1 MALVSKTIPNL
12 VQGVS
17 QQPEVLR
24 LASQFTTQVNGFSS
38 VVEGLK
44 KRPPTNH
51 IKKISTTALTNAYV
65 HTINRDLTER
75 YIVVITN
82 GSIRVFDTSGTE
94 KSVVMQTGASA
105 YLTSSNPR
113 TEISCTSIAD
123 FTFVLNKTITA
134 TMSATTSP
142 AKIQQAVY
150 TCTQAINGIKY
161 SITIDGTT
169 YNTTLATTGSVTTE
183 QVRDN
188 LRTAIGS
195 PAGFTFANIGNS
207 SFSIIKA
214 NGTLNVSA
222 SDSYG
227 DEASQVI
234 KDTVTDFNDLPLP
247 AINNMVV
254 EVTGDATNKFDN
266 YYVKFIESSGG
277 DGVWEETVAPNTVI
291 EIDETK
297 MPHVLIRT
305 ADGNF
310 RFTQCDDSQY
320 TISAVT
326 YDVPAWGN
334 RVAGDLTSAPDPS
347 FIGRKINEIFFH
359 RNRLGFLSDENI
371 VMSRSG
377 EFFQFFPETVTQVL
391 DTDPIDVASTH
402 SKVSIL
408 RHAISFDEEL
418 LLLSDQTQ
426 FILTGANILTPTNVA
441 INVTTEFENDRNIK
455 PINAGSNV
463 IFGFPKG
470 NYVGFREYFI
480 SSDTDVKQAEDIT
493 ANVPKF
499 IPKNVFKITTA
510 TNENIVVAITSDEV
524 NAMYVYQYYV
534 SGNKRLQSAWHKW
547 VVGNVAN
554 TTILNADFIENT
566 LYLVIQR
573 GTDVFIET
581 VDISPNLTDTGAS
594 YLTHLD
600 RKIQENST
608 GVSRSYNAG
617 TDQTTITIPYAI
629 KNTMSVVVR
638 NGASGVAGR
647 EINIVSQT
655 TNGTTIVVTGNVT
668 TTNLFI
674 GETYNFTFTFSQQF
688 MQDQDTAGAKISIKE
703 GRLQIRSWK
712 ISYNDTAFFTTLVQ
726 PVGRDSSATTFT
738 GTITGTGLLGT
749 VNLEDGDYEFSIQ
762 SENDKFTVAISNDSH
777 LPSNFINAS
786 WNGYYVSPTTRI

>member
-123 FTFVLNKTITA
+123 YTFVLNKTITA

-169 YNTTLATTGSVTTE
+169 YNTTLATSGSVTTE

-214 NGTLNVSA
+214 SGTLNVSA

-320 TISAVT
+320 VISAVT

-334 RVAGDLTSAPDPS
+334 RVAGDLISAPDPS

-371 VMSRSG
+371 IMSRSG

-426 FILTGANILTPTNVA
+426 FILTGANVLTPTNVA

-547 VVGNVAN
+547 VVGNASN

-581 VDISPNLTDTGAS
+581 LDISPNLTDTGAS

-629 KNTMSVVVR
+629 KNTMSVVIR
-638 NGASGVAGR
+638 NGALGVAGR

-655 TNGTTIVVTGNVT
+655 TNGTTIVVTGDVT
-668 TTNLFI
+668 TSNLFI
-674 GETYNFTFTFSQQF
+674 GEIYNFTFTFSQQF
-688 MQDQDTAGAKISIKE
+688 MQDQDTANAKISVKE

-712 ISYNDTAFFTTLVQ
+712 ISYNDTAYFTTLVQ

-762 SENDKFTVAISNDSH
+762 SENDKFTVTINNDSH

-786 WNGYYVSPTTRI
+786 WNGYYVSPATRI

>member
-75 YIVVITN
+75 YIVIITN
-82 GSIRVFDTSGTE
+82 GSIRVFDTTGTE

-105 YLTSSNPR
+105 YLTSASPR
-113 TEISCTSIAD
+113 TQFSCTSIAD
-123 FTFVLNKTITA
+123 YTFVLNKNITTA
-134 TMSATTSP
+134 MSATTSP

-207 SFSIIKA
+207 SFSIIKSS
-214 NGTLNVSA
+214 GTLNISA

-320 TISAVT
+320 TISATT

-371 VMSRSG
+371 IMSRSG

-426 FILTGANILTPTNVA
+426 FILTGANVLTPANVA

-534 SGNKRLQSAWHKW
+534 TGNKRLQSAWHKW
-547 VVGNVAN
+547 TIGSSVN
-554 TTILNADFIENT
+554 TNILNADFIENT

-581 VDISPNLTDTGAS
+581 LDISPNLTDTGAS

-600 RKIQENST
+600 RKLQENTT

-647 EINIVSQT
+647 EISIVSQT
-655 TNGTTIVVTGNVT
+655 TNGTTIVVTGDVSS
-668 TTNLFI
+668 TNLFI
-674 GETYNFTFTFSQQF
+674 GEIYNFTFTFSQQF
-688 MQDQDTAGAKISIKE
+688 MQDQDTAGAKISVKE
-703 GRLQIRSWK
+703 GRLQIRSWS
-712 ISYNDTAFFTTLVQ
+712 ISYNDTAYFTTLVQ
-726 PVGRDSSATTFT
+726 PVGRSSSSTTFT

-762 SENDKFTVAISNDSH
+762 SENDKFTVTINNDSH

-786 WNGYYVSPTTRI
+786 WNGYYVSPATRI

>member
-24 LASQFTTQVNGFSS
+24 LASQFSEQLNGFSS

-44 KRPPTNH
+44 KRPNTTH
-51 IKKISTTALTNAYV
+51 IKKISTSVLTNAYV

-82 GSIRVFDTSGTE
+82 GSIRVFDTTGVE
-94 KSVVMQTGASA
+94 KTVVMQTGASA
-105 YLTSSNPR
+105 YLAATTPR
-113 TEISCTSIAD
+113 TEFSCTSVAD
-123 FTFVLNKTITA
+123 FTFVLNKTFTTA
-134 TMSATTSP
+134 MAGTLSP

-150 TCTQAINGIKY
+150 TCTQGINGIKY
-161 SITIDGTT
+161 SITIDAIT
-169 YNTTLATTGSVTTE
+169 YNHTLGATGAVTTE
-183 QVRDN
+183 QARDG

-195 PAGFTFANIGNS
+195 PAGLVFTNIGNS

-214 NGTLNVSA
+214 SGTLAVSA

-227 DEASQVI
+227 DQASQVI
-234 KDTVTDFNDLPLP
+234 KDTVDNFDALPLP

-266 YYVKFIESSGG
+266 YFVKFIEASGG
-277 DGVWEETVAPNTVI
+277 DGVWEETVATATKI

-297 MPHVLIRT
+297 MPHVLLRT
-305 ADGNF
+305 SDGNF
-310 RFTQCDDSQY
+310 RFTQCDDSTY
-320 TISAVT
+320 TISSVN

-334 RVAGDLTSAPDPS
+334 RVAGDLISAPDPS
-347 FIGRKINEIFFH
+347 FIDRKINSIFFH
-359 RNRLGFLSDENI
+359 RNRLGFLADENI
-371 VMSRSG
+371 VMTRSG
-377 EFFQFFPETVTQVL
+377 EFFDFFPETVTQVL

-426 FILTGANILTPTNVA
+426 FILTGGNTLTPANVA
-441 INVTTEFENDRNIK
+441 INVTTEFENDRNIA
-455 PINAGSNV
+455 PIAAGSNV

-470 NYVGFREYFI
+470 NYTGFREYFI
-480 SSDTDVKQAEDIT
+480 SGDNDVKGAEDIT

-510 TNENIVVAITSDEV
+510 TNENIVVALSSDEV

-534 SGNKRLQSAWHKW
+534 SGQKRLQSAWHKW
-547 VVGNVAN
+547 NLGEAAN
-554 TTILNADFIENT
+554 TNILNIDFIENT

-573 GTDVFIET
+573 GTDVFLESL
-581 VDISPNLTDTGAS
+581 DISPNLTDTGAL

-608 GVSRSYNAG
+608 GVSRTYNSA

-629 KNTMSVVVR
+629 KNNMSVVVR
-638 NGASGVAGR
+638 IGSAGIAGR
-647 EINIVSQT
+647 EISIVSQT
-655 TNGTTIVVTGNVT
+655 LNGTSIVVTGNVT
-668 TTNLFI
+668 ATTLFI
-674 GETYNFTFTFSQQF
+674 GESYNFTFTFSQQF
-688 MQDQDTAGAKISIKE
+688 MQQADSAGAKISVKE
-703 GRLQIRSWK
+703 GRLQIRSWA
-712 ISYNDTAFFTTLVQ
+712 ISYNDTAFFTTLVE
-726 PVGRDSSATTFT
+726 PVGRSSSTTTFT
-738 GTITGTGLLGT
+738 GTIIGVGLLGT
-749 VNLEDGDYEFSIQ
+749 INLEDGDYEFSIQ
-762 SENDKFTVAISNDSH
+762 SENDKFVCTVANNSH
-777 LPSNFINAS
+777 LPSNFINAG
-786 WNGYYVSPTTRI
+786 WNGYYVSPSTRI

>member
-24 LASQFTTQVNGFSS
+24 LSSQFTSQLNGFSS

-44 KRPPTNH
+44 KRPNTTH

-75 YIVVITN
+75 YIVIITN
-82 GSIRVFDTSGTE
+82 GSIRVFDTAGNE

-105 YLTSSNPR
+105 YLTSASPR
-113 TEISCTSIAD
+113 TQFSCTSVAD
-123 FTFVLNKTITA
+123 YTFILNKNITVE
-134 TMSATTSP
+134 MSATTSP

-150 TCTQAINGIKY
+150 TCTQGINGIKY

-169 YNTTLATTGSVTTE
+169 YSTTLATSGSVTTE
-183 QVRDN
+183 QVRDG
-188 LRTAIGS
+188 LRSAIGS
-195 PAGFTFANIGNS
+195 PAGLTFANIGNS

-214 NGTLNVSA
+214 SGTLAVSA

-227 DEASQVI
+227 DQASQVI
-234 KDTVTDFNDLPLP
+234 KDTVDNFDALPLP

-266 YYVKFIESSGG
+266 YFVKFIESSGG

-310 RFTQCDDSQY
+310 RFSQCDDY
-320 TISAVT
+320 
-326 YDVPAWGN
+326 Y
-334 RVAGDLTSAPDPS
+334 
-347 FIGRKINEIFFH
+347 
-359 RNRLGFLSDENI
+359 
-371 VMSRSG
+371 
-377 EFFQFFPETVTQVL
+377 
-391 DTDPIDVASTH
+391 
-402 SKVSIL
+402 
-408 RHAISFDEEL
+408 
-418 LLLSDQTQ
+418 
-426 FILTGANILTPTNVA
+426 
-441 INVTTEFENDRNIK
+441 
-455 PINAGSNV
+455 
-463 IFGFPKG
+463 
-470 NYVGFREYFI
+470 I

-510 TNENIVVAITSDEV
+510 TNENIVVAISSDEA
-524 NAMYVYQYYV
+524 NALYVYQYYV

-547 VVGNVAN
+547 SMGTSAN
-554 TTILNADFIENT
+554 TNILNADFIENT

-581 VDISPNLTDTGAS
+581 LDISPNSTDTGAT

-600 RKIQENST
+600 RKLQENST

-617 TDQTTITIPYAI
+617 TDQTTITLPYLI
-629 KNTMSVVVR
+629 KNNMSVVTR
-638 NGASGVAGR
+638 SGGANISGR
-647 EINIVSQT
+647 EIPIVSQT
-655 TNGTTIVVTGNVT
+655 VDGATIVVSGNVT
-668 TTNLFI
+668 STNIFI

-688 MQDQDTAGAKISIKE
+688 MQDSDTQGSKISVKE
-703 GRLQIRSWK
+703 GRLQIRSWAV
-712 ISYNDTAFFTTLVQ
+712 SYNDTGYFTTLVQ
-726 PVGRDSSATTFT
+726 PVGRSSSTTTFT

-749 VNLEDGDYEFSIQ
+749 VNLEDGDYEFAVQ
-762 SENDKFTVAISNDSH
+762 SENDKFTVTISNDSH

-786 WNGYYVSPTTRI
+786 WNGYYVSPSTRI

>member
-82 GSIRVFDTSGTE
+82 GSIRVFDTSGNE

-105 YLTSSNPR
+105 YLTSTNPR

-123 FTFVLNKTITA
+123 YTFVLNKTITA

-183 QVRDN
+183 NVRDN

-214 NGTLNVSA
+214 SGTLNVSA

-291 EIDETK
+291 EINETK

-320 TISAVT
+320 VISAVT

-334 RVAGDLTSAPDPS
+334 RVAGDLISAPDPS

-426 FILTGANILTPTNVA
+426 FILTGANVLTPTNVA

-547 VVGNVAN
+547 VVGSASN

-629 KNTMSVVVR
+629 KNTMSVVIR

-655 TNGTTIVVTGNVT
+655 VNGTTIVVTGDVT
-668 TTNLFI
+668 TSNLFI
-674 GETYNFTFTFSQQF
+674 GEIYNFTFTFSQQF
-688 MQDQDTAGAKISIKE
+688 MQDQDTAGAKISVKE

-712 ISYNDTAFFTTLVQ
+712 ISYNDTAYFTTLVQ

-762 SENDKFTVAISNDSH
+762 SENDKFTVTINNDSH

-786 WNGYYVSPTTRI
+786 WNGYYVSPATRI

>member
-123 FTFVLNKTITA
+123 YTFVLNKTITA

-214 NGTLNVSA
+214 SATLNVSA

-320 TISAVT
+320 VISAVT

-334 RVAGDLTSAPDPS
+334 RVAGDLISAPDPS

-371 VMSRSG
+371 IMSRSG

-408 RHAISFDEEL
+408 RHTISFDEEL

-426 FILTGANILTPTNVA
+426 FILTGANVLTPTNVA

-547 VVGNVAN
+547 VVGNASN

-629 KNTMSVVVR
+629 KNPMSVVIR
-638 NGASGVAGR
+638 NGALGVAGR

-655 TNGTTIVVTGNVT
+655 TNGTTIVVTGDVT
-668 TTNLFI
+668 TSNLFI
-674 GETYNFTFTFSQQF
+674 GEIYNFTFTFSQQF
-688 MQDQDTAGAKISIKE
+688 MQDQDTANAKISVKE

-712 ISYNDTAFFTTLVQ
+712 ISYNDTAYFTTLVQ

-762 SENDKFTVAISNDSH
+762 SENDKFTVTINNDSH

-786 WNGYYVSPTTRI
+786 WNGYYVSPATRI

>member
-105 YLTSSNPR
+105 YLTSTSPR
-113 TEISCTSIAD
+113 TEISCTSVAD

-169 YNTTLATTGSVTTE
+169 YNTTLATTGAVTTE

-214 NGTLNVSA
+214 SGTLNVSA

-234 KDTVTDFNDLPLP
+234 KDTVRNFDDLPLP

-320 TISAVT
+320 TISAVN

-334 RVAGDLTSAPDPS
+334 RVAGDLASAPDPS

-359 RNRLGFLSDENI
+359 RNRLGFLADENI
-371 VMSRSG
+371 IMSRSG
-377 EFFQFFPETVTQVL
+377 EFFEFFPETVTQVL

-426 FILTGANILTPTNVA
+426 FILTGANVLTPANVS

-499 IPKNVFKITTA
+499 VPKNVFKITTA

-534 SGNKRLQSAWHKW
+534 TGNKRLQSAWHKW
-547 VVGNVAN
+547 TIGTSAN
-554 TTILNADFIENT
+554 TNILNADFIENT

-629 KNTMSVVVR
+629 KNTMSVVIR

-655 TNGTTIVVTGNVT
+655 ANGTTIVVTGNVT
-668 TTNLFI
+668 TSNLFI

-688 MQDQDTAGAKISIKE
+688 MQDQDTAGAKISVKE

-712 ISYNDTAFFTTLVQ
+712 ISYNDTAYFTTLVQ
-726 PVGRDSSATTFT
+726 PVGRNSSSTTFT

-762 SENDKFTVAISNDSH
+762 SENDKFTVTISNDSH

>member
-24 LASQFTTQVNGFSS
+24 LSSQFSTQLNGFSS

-75 YIVVITN
+75 YIVVISN

-94 KSVVMQTGASA
+94 KTVVSQAGATA
-105 YLTSSNPR
+105 YLTSANPKID
-113 TEISCTSIAD
+113 ISCTSVAD

-169 YNTTLATTGSVTTE
+169 HNTTLASSGVVTTE

-188 LRTAIGS
+188 LRNSIGS

-207 SFSIIKA
+207 SFSIIKSA
-214 NGTLNVSA
+214 GTLNVSA

-234 KDTVTDFNDLPLP
+234 KDTVTNFSDLPLP

-320 TISAVT
+320 TISGTT
-326 YDVPAWGN
+326 YDVPAYGN
-334 RVAGDLTSAPDPS
+334 RVAGDTTSAPNPS

-377 EFFQFFPETVTQVL
+377 EFFDFFPETVTQVL

-426 FILTGANILTPTNVA
+426 FILTGANVLTPANVA

-547 VVGNVAN
+547 TIGTTAN
-554 TTILNADFIENT
+554 TNILNADFIENT

-581 VDISPNLTDTGAS
+581 IDISPNLTDTGAS

-674 GETYNFTFTFSQQF
+674 GEVYNFTFTFSQQF
-688 MQDQDTAGAKISIKE
+688 MQDQDTAGAKISVKE
-703 GRLQIRSWK
+703 GRLQIRSWS
-712 ISYNDTAFFTTLVQ
+712 ISFNDTAYFTTLVQ
-726 PVGRDSSATTFT
+726 PVGRSNSTTTFT
-738 GTITGTGLLGT
+738 GTITGTGLLGV

-762 SENDKFTVAISNDSH
+762 SENDKFTVTISNDSH

-786 WNGYYVSPTTRI
+786 WNGYYVSPSTRI

>member
-24 LASQFTTQVNGFSS
+24 LSSQFTTQLNGFSS

-75 YIVVITN
+75 YVVVITS
-82 GSIRVFDTSGTE
+82 GSIRVFSIDGTE
-94 KSVVMQTGASA
+94 KTVTMQSGASA
-105 YLTSSNPR
+105 YLTATTPR
-113 TEISCTSIAD
+113 TDFSCTSIAD
-123 FTFVLNKTITA
+123 FTFVLNKTITTELA
-134 TMSATTSP
+134 NDTSP
-142 AKIQQAVY
+142 AKIEQAVY

-161 SITIDGTT
+161 SVTIDGIT
-169 YNTTLATTGSVTTE
+169 YNTTLATTGAVTTE

-188 LRTAIGS
+188 LRTAIGT
-195 PAGFTFANIGNS
+195 PAGLTLANIGNS
-207 SFSIIKA
+207 SFSVIKA
-214 NGTLNVSA
+214 SGTLLVSA

-227 DEASQVI
+227 DEASQIV
-234 KDTVTDFNDLPLP
+234 KDKVSNFDDLPLP

-254 EVTGDATNKFDN
+254 EVVGDITNKFDN
-266 YYVKFIESSGG
+266 YYVKFIETSGG
-277 DGVWEETVAPNTVI
+277 DGNWEETVQPALKIKINQLL
-291 EIDETK
+291 

-310 RFTQCDDSQY
+310 RFTQCDGTTY
-320 TISAVT
+320 TISSVNYT
-326 YDVPAWGN
+326 TPSWGN
-334 RVAGDLTSAPDPS
+334 RVAGDISSAPAPN
-347 FIGRKINEIFFH
+347 FISRKINEIFFH

-371 VMSRSG
+371 IMSRSG
-377 EFFQFFPETVTQVL
+377 EFFNFFPETVTQVL

-408 RHAISFDEEL
+408 RHAVSFDEEL
-418 LLLSDQTQ
+418 LILSDQTQ
-426 FILTGANILTPTNVA
+426 FVLTGGATLTPANIA

-493 ANVPKF
+493 GNVPKF
-499 IPKNVFKITTA
+499 VPKNVFKITTA
-510 TNENIVVAITSDEV
+510 TNENIVVALSSDET
-524 NAMYVYQYYV
+524 NALYIYQYYI
-534 SGNKRLQSAWHKW
+534 SGGKRLQSAWHKW
-547 VVGNVAN
+547 SMGTTAN
-554 TTILNADFIENT
+554 TNILNVDFIENS

-573 GTDVFIET
+573 GTDVFLES
-581 VDISPNLTDTGAS
+581 VDISPNVTDTGAS

-608 GVSRSYNAG
+608 GVSRSYNSA
-617 TDQTTITIPYAI
+617 TNQTTITIPYAI

-638 NGASGVAGR
+638 TGASGVAGR
-647 EINIVSQT
+647 EVAIVSQT
-655 TNGTTIVVTGNVT
+655 TNGTSIVVTSDVT

-688 MQDQDTAGAKISIKE
+688 MQDQDTAGAKISVKE

-712 ISYNDTAFFTTLVQ
+712 VSYNDTAYFTTLVE
-726 PVGRDSSATTFT
+726 PVGRSSSSTTFT

-749 VNLEDGDYEFSIQ
+749 VNLDDGDFEFSIQ
-762 SENDKFTVAISNDSH
+762 SENDKFTVSIANDSH

>member
-24 LASQFTTQVNGFSS
+24 LASQFTTQLNGFSS

-44 KRPPTNH
+44 KRPPTTH

-65 HTINRDLTER
+65 HTINRDLSER
-75 YIVVITN
+75 YVVVITS

-94 KSVVMQTGASA
+94 KTVVMQTGAST

-123 FTFVLNKTITA
+123 YTFVLNKTITVA
-134 TMSATTSP
+134 MSATTSP
-142 AKIQQAVY
+142 AKIEQAIY

-188 LRTAIGS
+188 LRTAIGT

-207 SFSIIKA
+207 SFSIVKSA
-214 NGTLNVSA
+214 GTLNVSA

-234 KDTVTDFNDLPLP
+234 KDTVRNFDDLPLP
-247 AINNMVV
+247 AKNNMVV

-291 EIDETK
+291 EINETK

-320 TISAVT
+320 TISAVN

-334 RVAGDLTSAPDPS
+334 RVAGDLISAPDPS

-377 EFFQFFPETVTQVL
+377 EFFDFFPETVTQVL

-426 FILTGANILTPTNVA
+426 FILTGGNVLTPANVA

-524 NAMYVYQYYV
+524 NAMYIYQYYV

-547 VVGNVAN
+547 SLGTSAN
-554 TTILNADFIENT
+554 TNILNADFIENT

-573 GTDVFIET
+573 GTDVFLESI
-581 VDISPNLTDTGAS
+581 DISPNLTDTGAS

-600 RKIQENST
+600 RKIQENTS

-647 EINIVSQT
+647 EISIVSQT
-655 TNGTTIVVTGNVT
+655 TNGTTIVVSGNVT

-674 GETYNFTFTFSQQF
+674 GENYNFTFTFSQQF
-688 MQDQDTAGAKISIKE
+688 MQDSDSAGAKISVKE
-703 GRLQIRSWK
+703 GRLQIRSWA
-712 ISYNDTAFFTTLVQ
+712 ISFNDTAYFTTLVE
-726 PVGRDSSATTFT
+726 PDGRSSSATTFT

-762 SENDKFTVAISNDSH
+762 SENDKFVVSIANDSH

-786 WNGYYVSPTTRI
+786 WNGYYVSPSTRI

>member
-12 VQGVS
+12 VQGIS

-24 LASQFTTQVNGFSS
+24 LSSQFTTQLNGFSS

-51 IKKISTTALTNAYV
+51 IKKISTSALTNAYV

-105 YLTSSNPR
+105 YLTSANPR

-123 FTFVLNKTITA
+123 FTFVLNKTITTQLA
-134 TMSATTSP
+134 NDLSP
-142 AKIQQAVY
+142 AKIEQAVY
-150 TCTQAINGIKY
+150 TCSQAVNGRKY

-169 YNTTLATTGSVTTE
+169 YNTTTASSGTVSTE
-183 QVRDN
+183 EVRNN
-188 LRTAIGS
+188 LRTAIGT
-195 PAGFTFANIGNS
+195 PAGLTFANIGNS

-214 NGTLNVSA
+214 SGTLNVSA
-222 SDSYG
+222 SDGFG
-227 DEASQVI
+227 DQASQVV

-254 EVTGDATNKFDN
+254 EVVGDVTNKFDN
-266 YYVKFIESSGG
+266 YYVKFVEKSGG
-277 DGVWEETVAPNTVI
+277 DGYWEETVQPALKIKINQLL
-291 EIDETK
+291 

-310 RFTQCDDSQY
+310 RFTQCDGTTY
-320 TISAVT
+320 TVSSVNYT
-326 YDVPAWGN
+326 TPSWGN
-334 RVAGDLTSAPDPS
+334 RVAGDVGSAPAPN

-359 RNRLGFLSDENI
+359 RNRLGFLADENI
-371 VMSRSG
+371 IMSRSG

-426 FILTGANILTPTNVA
+426 FILTGANVLTPANVA

-480 SSDTDVKQAEDIT
+480 SSDTDIKQAEDIT

-510 TNENIVVAITSDEV
+510 TNENIVVAVTSDET
-524 NAMYVYQYYV
+524 NAVYVYQYYV

-547 VVGNVAN
+547 TIGTSAN
-554 TTILNADFIENT
+554 TNILNVDFIENT
-566 LYLVIQR
+566 LYLVVQR
-573 GTDVFIET
+573 GTDVFLET
-581 VDISPNLTDTGAS
+581 LDISPNLTDTGAT

-617 TDQTTITIPYAI
+617 TDQTTITLPYAI
-629 KNTMSVVVR
+629 KNTMSVVTR
-638 NGASGVAGR
+638 SGGANISGR
-647 EINIVSQT
+647 EIAIVSQT
-655 TNGTTIVVTGNVT
+655 VNGTTIVVSGNVT
-668 TTNLFI
+668 STNLFI

-688 MQDQDTAGAKISIKE
+688 MQDADTAGSKISVKE
-703 GRLQIRSWK
+703 GRLQIRSWAV
-712 ISYNDTAFFTTLVQ
+712 SYNDTGYFTTVVQ
-726 PVGRDSSATTFT
+726 PTGRSSSSTTFT

-749 VNLEDGDYEFSIQ
+749 VNLEDGDYEFAVQ
-762 SENDKFTVAISNDSH
+762 SENDKFTVTISNDSH

>member
-65 HTINRDLTER
+65 HTINRDLSER

-82 GSIRVFDTSGTE
+82 GSIRVFDTSGNE

-123 FTFVLNKTITA
+123 YTFVLNKTITA

-169 YNTTLATTGSVTTE
+169 YNTTLATSGSVTTE

-214 NGTLNVSA
+214 SGTLNVSA

-320 TISAVT
+320 VISAVT

-334 RVAGDLTSAPDPS
+334 RVAGDLISAPDPS

-371 VMSRSG
+371 IMSRSG

-426 FILTGANILTPTNVA
+426 FILTGANVLTPTNVA

-547 VVGNVAN
+547 VVGNASN

-629 KNTMSVVVR
+629 KNTMSVVIR
-638 NGASGVAGR
+638 NGALGVAGR

-655 TNGTTIVVTGNVT
+655 TNGTTIVVTGDVT
-668 TTNLFI
+668 TSNLFI
-674 GETYNFTFTFSQQF
+674 GEIYNFTFTFSQQF
-688 MQDQDTAGAKISIKE
+688 MQDQDTANAKISVKE

-712 ISYNDTAFFTTLVQ
+712 ISYNDTAYFTTLVQ

-762 SENDKFTVAISNDSH
+762 SENDKFTVTINNDSH

-786 WNGYYVSPTTRI
+786 WNGYYVSPATRI